1 MSANPS
7 VWPTL
12 AKLEASSAARVAAA
26 AVQLLPLSL
35 NGNTA
40 PDSAPSTVTRHGMA
54 AADAAFDSSAADSS
68 ADTTAQVDDGRW
80 QTWIPD
86 PPAAVNKSGMS
97 LPDGSELRFKEPNV
111 KDAMFRMG
119 ITKEELQEKP
129 LKSFEARGKMNGV
142 VYSASSVRELRWKR
156 AEQLRQKTITRL
168 LAEIV
173 RAEEEE
179 AARGDVVDDYA
190 SRGDTA
196 VAMLAEQGKML
207 LAQEEAKAKATAEST
222 AARAAAEKQLAE
234 EAEALKEAN
243 RIKQAKILEKFEKEK
258 AEFEATGAC
267 CRHLL
272 ARRYSYCCCYWPR
285 RRRRRRRHHRHSRW
299 RKLAEWF
306 FLSCAEPVR

>member
-1 MSANPS
+1 LSANPS

-40 PDSAPSTVTRHGMA
+40 SGQRPSTVTRHGMA
-54 AADAAFDSSAADSS
+54 AVAAVDSSAADSS
-68 ADTTAQVDDGRW
+68 ADTTTQDDDGRW
-80 QTWIPD
+80 HTWIPD

-156 AEQLRQKTITRL
+156 AEQLRQKTIGRL

-173 RAEEEE
+173 RADKEA
-179 AARGDVVDDYA
+179 AARGDVEDDYA

-207 LAQEEAKAKATAEST
+207 LQQEEAKAKAIAEST
-222 AARAAAEKQLAE
+222 AARAAAEKQMAT

-243 RIKQAKILEKFEKEK
+243 RIKQAKILEKFEKDK
-258 AEFEATGAC
+258 AEFEATGKGSS
-267 CRHLL
+267 RSSLL
-272 ARRYSYCCCYWPR
+272 
-285 RRRRRRRHHRHSRW
+285 
-299 RKLAEWF
+299 L
-306 FLSCAEPVR
+306 